1 MVRQRSVRERA
12 GTVLPEGPEP
22 ARASSST
29 GTRQRTAS
37 HDKGSGKVRHT
48 VIPMRRQRSATAED
62 PMRPAWPGAT
72 ATLGIDGAPAE
83 AYCSPL
89 AGQAAGGALSA
100 VRGRIGD
107 AEDASELRRRPD
119 DWILDLVDALPLPVK
134 SVLPL
139 LGALAGILMLFQ
151 ASAVSTDAQ
160 GLVQIGMVALAGLLA
175 GHIIQ
180 CCSVGALLLAYR
192 VLAAGPAILKGF
204 LVVGAAAVLLH
215 AFGITAP

>member
-1 MVRQRSVRERA
+1 MRN
-12 GTVLPEGPEP
+12 
-22 ARASSST
+22 
-29 GTRQRTAS
+29 
-37 HDKGSGKVRHT
+37 T
-48 VIPMRRQRSATAED
+48 VIPMRRKRPASAED
-62 PMRPAWPGAT
+62 AVRPIWSGAT
-72 ATLGIDGAPAE
+72 TTLGIDGAPAE

-107 AEDASELRRRPD
+107 AEDATEPRRRPD

-160 GLVQIGMVALAGLLA
+160 GLVRIGMVTIAGLLA

-180 CCSVGALLLAYR
+180 CCCVGALLLASR
-192 VLAAGPAILKGF
+192 VFAAGPAILKGL
-204 LVVGAAAVLLH
+204 LVVGAAACLIHVLGVPAL
-215 AFGITAP
+215 